1 MCQALQRQFF
11 TTSSQIMRSRRP
23 LLILAWPALLAF
35 SGCGYVHLGR
45 APVVVNQP
53 VVTDETLTKENAD
66 LRLEKKMLQ
75 QELALTRAQGDALR
89 MAIENRAA
97 DGDTSKKLVERLNE
111 TSKELAT
118 LRASYAQLQTE
129 RNQAVASAAE
139 ATTLRN
145 RLGATEEKLAE
156 ALRTYT
162 DLQGEVTRLRTDVDN
177 TRQENV
183 ALTEK
188 VRTVTVQSEEAKA
201 ALAQLNTE
209 LLAQKD
215 ARLRAEQ
222 DAATLRTELAT
233 VAPQASAL
241 AQQRTGA
248 AVAASS
254 LIAEH
259 AAETNALKEQLTTL
273 RDTVQNLTSERTK
286 LLEQVVAAEKAART
300 PSPELANVEAK
311 LATALRETT
320 QLREENEQLKTAT
333 TQLTTSRTELETQ
346 LAQLRAGP
354 AGREVQS
361 LRDQLRDAQAQAL
374 ALTEENNK
382 LKARLPGTVAGNAAT
397 PASAA
402 QASTTSAPAPV
413 TITSVTSPR
422 QASGVNAS
430 LVMAVPSG
438 GRPAIV
444 RNDSGGT
451 RYHVVTGGD
460 TLAKISNQYYG
471 TTARWGDI
479 LAANRDVLGENNNLV
494 VGRTLRIP

>member
-1 MCQALQRQFF
+1 
-11 TTSSQIMRSRRP
+11 MRSRP
-23 LLILAWPALLAF
+23 TLLFLAWPLLLAV

-45 APVVVNQP
+45 APTAP
-53 VVTDETLTKENAD
+53 TGEAVVTDETLTKENSD

-89 MAIENRAA
+89 TAIENRAA
-97 DGDTSKKLVERLNE
+97 DGDTSKRLVDRLNE
-111 TSKELAT
+111 TSKDLAT

-129 RNQAVASAAE
+129 RNQAVASATE
-139 ATTLRN
+139 ANALRT
-145 RLGATEEKLAE
+145 RLGATEEKLAD

-162 DLQGEVTRLRTDVDN
+162 ELQGEVTRLRTDVDR

-188 VRTVTVQSEEAKA
+188 VQTVTTQSEEAKA

-222 DAATLRTELAT
+222 DATTLRTELAT

-254 LIAEH
+254 LVAEH
-259 AAETNALKEQLTTL
+259 AAETNLLKQQLTTL
-273 RDTVQNLTSERTK
+273 RDTVQNLTTERAK
-286 LLEQVVAAEKAART
+286 LLDQVVAAEKTAKL
-300 PSPELANVEAK
+300 PSPELANMEAK
-311 LATALRETT
+311 LATAVQDAT
-320 QLREENEQLKTAT
+320 QLRSENEQLKAAT
-333 TQLTTSRTELETQ
+333 TLLSTTRTELETQ
-346 LAQLRAGP
+346 LALLRAGP

-361 LRDQLRDAQAQAL
+361 LRDQLRDAQAQAF
-374 ALTEENNK
+374 ALNEENTR
-382 LKARLPGTVAGNAAT
+382 LKARLPGNVAGGSAAST
-397 PASAA
+397 PAS
-402 QASTTSAPAPV
+402 QINLTPSAPAPA

-422 QASGVNAS
+422 PTSGVNAS
-430 LVMAVPSG
+430 LVMSVPG
-438 GRPAIV
+438 GARPAIV
-444 RNDSGGT
+444 RNDGGGT

-460 TLAKISNQYYG
+460 TLAKISTQYYG

>member
-1 MCQALQRQFF
+1 
-11 TTSSQIMRSRRP
+11 MRSRRP

-45 APVVVNQP
+45 MPVVANQS
-53 VVTDETLTKENAD
+53 VVTDEKLTKENAD

-89 MAIENRAA
+89 MAIENRTA
-97 DGDTSKKLVERLNE
+97 DGDTSKRLVERLNE

-139 ATTLRN
+139 ANTLRS

-162 DLQGEVTRLRTDVDN
+162 DLQGEVTRLRTDVDK

-209 LLAQKD
+209 LLTQKD

-259 AAETNALKEQLTTL
+259 AAETNALKQQLTTL
-273 RDTVQNLTSERTK
+273 RDTVQNLTTERTK
-286 LLEQVVAAEKAART
+286 LLEQVVAAEKAAKT
-300 PSPELANVEAK
+300 PSPELANIEAK

-320 QLREENEQLKTAT
+320 QLREENEQLKAAT
-333 TQLTTSRTELETQ
+333 TQLSTTRTELETQ

-361 LRDQLRDAQAQAL
+361 LRDQLRDAQAQAM

-382 LKARLPGTVAGNAAT
+382 LKARLPGNVAGNGAAL
-397 PASAA
+397 ASPSQAA
-402 QASTTSAPAPV
+402 GATSAPAPAM
-413 TITSVTSPR
+413 ITSVTSPR

-444 RNDSGGT
+444 RNDAGGT

>member
-1 MCQALQRQFF
+1 
-11 TTSSQIMRSRRP
+11 MRSRRL
-23 LLILAWPALLAF
+23 LLILAWPVLLAF

-45 APVVVNQP
+45 VPVAPGQP
-53 VVTDETLTKENAD
+53 VVTDEKLTKENSD
-66 LRLEKKMLQ
+66 LRTEKKILQ

-97 DGDTSKKLVERLNE
+97 DGDTSKKLVERLSE

-129 RNQAVASAAE
+129 RNQAVASATE
-139 ATTLRN
+139 ASALRN
-145 RLGATEEKLAE
+145 RLGATEEKLAD

-162 DLQGEVTRLRTDVDN
+162 DLQGEVTRLRGDVVR
-177 TRQENV
+177 TQQENV

-209 LLAQKD
+209 LLTQKD

-233 VAPQASAL
+233 VAPSASAL

-259 AAETNALKEQLTTL
+259 AAETNALKQQLSTL
-273 RDTVQNLTSERTK
+273 RDTVQNLTTERTK

-311 LATALRETT
+311 LASAIRDAT

-333 TQLTTSRTELETQ
+333 TQLSTSRTELETQ

-361 LRDQLRDAQAQAL
+361 LRDQLHEAQMQASAL
-374 ALTEENNK
+374 AEENTR
-382 LKARLPGTVAGNAAT
+382 LKARLPGSVAAGGAAPAPNSQITIT
-397 PASAA
+397 PNS
-402 QASTTSAPAPV
+402 PAPV

-438 GRPAIV
+438 ARPAIV
-444 RNDSGGT
+444 RNDPGGT

>member
-1 MCQALQRQFF
+1 
-11 TTSSQIMRSRRP
+11 MRSRRP

-45 APVVVNQP
+45 MPVVANQS
-53 VVTDETLTKENAD
+53 VVTDEKLTKENAD

-89 MAIENRAA
+89 MAIENRTA
-97 DGDTSKKLVERLNE
+97 DGDTSKRLVERLNE

-139 ATTLRN
+139 ANTLRS

-162 DLQGEVTRLRTDVDN
+162 DLQGEVTRLRTDVDK

-209 LLAQKD
+209 LLTQKD

-259 AAETNALKEQLTTL
+259 AAETNALKQQLTTL
-273 RDTVQNLTSERTK
+273 RDTVQNLTTERTK
-286 LLEQVVAAEKAART
+286 LLEQVVAAEKAAKT
-300 PSPELANVEAK
+300 PSPELANIEAK

-320 QLREENEQLKTAT
+320 QLREENEQLKAAT
-333 TQLTTSRTELETQ
+333 TQLSTTRTELETQ

-361 LRDQLRDAQAQAL
+361 LRDQLRDAQAQAM

-382 LKARLPGTVAGNAAT
+382 LKARLPGNVAGNGAA
-397 PASAA
+397 PASPSQAA
-402 QASTTSAPAPV
+402 GATSAPAPAM
-413 TITSVTSPR
+413 ITSVTSPR

-444 RNDSGGT
+444 RNDAGGT